1 MRLWIFAI
9 GAIALAPISASAQV
23 LSWRGVGPVELGM
36 TVQEAERALNAK
48 LGPADEPF
56 SRDCYVTQRADGK
69 EQALSYVVVDGKI
82 TVVTVFLRNGQR
94 PDPNIVDGS
103 GIGVGSTEA
112 DIRRAY
118 GKVRKELA
126 PDFRSSKKDLAE
138 QAKARAKQG
147 ITEPEPPPQY
157 WIVVEN
163 SDHKRA
169 IIFQTRNQKVLHFE
183 IGLKPEIMSSEHC
196 I

>member
-1 MRLWIFAI
+1 MRLWIFAM
-9 GAIALAPISASAQV
+9 GVIALMPISASAQV

-48 LGPADEPF
+48 LGSVEAPF
-56 SRDCYVTQRADGK
+56 SKDCYVTGRADGK
-69 EQALSYVVVDGKI
+69 EKALSYVVIDGKI
-82 TVVTVFLRNGQR
+82 TVMTVFLPNEQR

-112 DIRRAY
+112 DIRRVY

-126 PDFRSSKKDLAE
+126 PDFRARKEELAE
-138 QAKARAKQG
+138 VAKERAKRG

-163 SDHKRA
+163 PDHKRV
-169 IIFQTRNQKVLHFE
+169 IIFQTRNQKVLYFE
-183 IGLKPEIMSSEHC
+183 IGLGVIPK
-196 I
+196 

>member
-1 MRLWIFAI
+1 MWLWIFAM
-9 GAIALAPISASAQV
+9 GVIALAPISASAQV

-36 TVQEAERALNAK
+36 TVQEAERVLNAK
-48 LGPADEPF
+48 LGSVETPF
-56 SRDCYVTQRADGK
+56 SKDCYVTGRADGK
-69 EQALSYVVVDGKI
+69 EEALSYVVIDGKI
-82 TVVTVFLRNGQR
+82 TVMTVFLPSEQR

-112 DIRRAY
+112 DIRRVY

-126 PDFRSSKKDLAE
+126 PDFRASKEELAE
-138 QAKARAKQG
+138 AAKERAKRG
-147 ITEPEPPPQY
+147 ITEPPPQY

-163 SDHKRA
+163 PDHKRV
-169 IIFQTRNQKVLHFE
+169 IIFQTRNKKVLHFE

>member
-1 MRLWIFAI
+1 MRLWIFAM
-9 GAIALAPISASAQV
+9 GVIALTPISASAQV

-48 LGPADEPF
+48 LGPAEEPF
-56 SRDCYVTQRADGK
+56 SKDCYVTWRADGK
-69 EQALSYVVVDGKI
+69 EKALSYVVIDGKI
-82 TVVTVFLRNGQR
+82 IVMTVWLRNEQR
-94 PDPNIVDGS
+94 PDPNIVDSS

-112 DIRRAY
+112 EIRRVY

-126 PDFRSSKKDLAE
+126 PDFRSSKEEIAAA
-138 QAKARAKQG
+138 AKERAKRG

-163 SDHKRA
+163 PDHKRV
-169 IIFQTRNQKVLHFE
+169 IIFTTRNQKVLSFE
-183 IGLKPEIMSSEHC
+183 VGLKPEIGSLEHC